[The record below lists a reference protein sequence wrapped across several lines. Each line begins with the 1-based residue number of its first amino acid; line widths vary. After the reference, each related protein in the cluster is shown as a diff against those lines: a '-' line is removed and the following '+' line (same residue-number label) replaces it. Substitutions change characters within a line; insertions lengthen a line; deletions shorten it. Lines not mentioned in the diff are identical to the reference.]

1 MYLILNGLFKEV
13 FFSLSTSLSLYDAN
27 DLLTT
32 AGDDFCMIRLISFS
46 SSDDNGSVSFAI

>member
-27 DLLTT
+27 HLLTT